1 MNLLGLDLLSALV
14 TRLQDRFRTHIG
26 MGESLCCGAS
36 AGSDPCLASSGSVPV
51 LPSLMDRLG
60 DARDQVRE
68 QDQVLLLKIMEQAAS
83 PQVVHIRPDSPHR
96 HQSGWVRTESGSV
109 GRLFWLNWE
118 LNLEKSSDKLLSTFE
133 PSLVLI
139 D

>member
-1 MNLLGLDLLSALV
+1 MTQFCVLSVLQVNLLGLDLLSALV

-26 MGESLCCGAS
+26 TGESLCCGAS
-36 AGSDPCLASSGSVPV
+36 AGSDSCLASSGSVPV

-83 PQVVHIRPDSPHR
+83 PQVVQIQSGSPHR
-96 HQSGWVRTESGSV
+96 HQPGGSGQGAVLLDGCSG
-109 GRLFWLNWE
+109 
-118 LNLEKSSDKLLSTFE
+118 
-133 PSLVLI
+133 
-139 D
+139 